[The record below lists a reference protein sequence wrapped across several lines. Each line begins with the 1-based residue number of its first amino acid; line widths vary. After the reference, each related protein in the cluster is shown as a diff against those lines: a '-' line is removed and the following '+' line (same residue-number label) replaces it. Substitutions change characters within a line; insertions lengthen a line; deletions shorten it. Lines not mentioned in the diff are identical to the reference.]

1 MKKQLLTLLLLASV
15 WTATEIANY
24 PLITDMKSGD
34 HKLLTASQQGVYT
47 LTFSQSFFQSF
58 TNFPKVAISI
68 RDFQTSNSQTNT
80 SVPSNQIDYMCTIS
94 SATITKTDFKTSL
107 TLTSTNTFSLLYY
120 MYIGIDVVIFANTY
134 LYFYSIDTS
143 GLFND
148 TVGVTDITSY
158 SISQSISDF
167 NNAVVVPMVMS
178 FKITTTHEYSFYTE
192 AKMTS
197 ATTYDLNITSNSH
210 LQRI

>member
-24 PLITDMKSGD
+24 PLITNMKSGD

-47 LTFSQSFFQSF
+47 LTYPQSFFQSF

-120 MYIGIDVVIFANTY
+120 MYIGIDIVLFANTY
-134 LYFYSIDTS
+134 LYFYSIDIS
-143 GLFND
+143 GIFND

-158 SISQSISDF
+158 SIS
-167 NNAVVVPMVMS
+167 
-178 FKITTTHEYSFYTE
+178 
-192 AKMTS
+192 
-197 ATTYDLNITSNSH
+197 
-210 LQRI
+210 